1 MTHFV
6 HLADSRKIG
15 RIAKLGILPTKLRRS
30 GEKGVF
36 CVPVARDYFRTH
48 QWLRELKRRNIRSL
62 HAVQFALPP
71 NTMVRIGRY
80 NEVHIEVA
88 AAEAAGIFQQH
99 ESGLGLEVIVTH
111 GIPRKSILRI
121 YAPSQV
127 IGWRFYPE
135 AKGKQP
141 FCLCA
146 YCNRGQ
152 INARK
157 IIDESINSAAVLS
170 VE

>member
-1 MTHFV
+1 MTQFV

-15 RIAKLGILPTKLRRS
+15 RIAKLGILPARLQRS

-62 HAVQFALPP
+62 HAVQFVLPAK
-71 NTMVRIGRY
+71 TRVLIGRY
-80 NEVHIEVA
+80 NDAHIEA
-88 AAEAAGIFQQH
+88 TAAEAAGIFEQH
-99 ESGLGLEVIVTH
+99 QSGLGLEVIVPC
-111 GIPRKSILRI
+111 GIPSKSISRI
-121 YAPSQV
+121 YALSQV

-141 FCLCA
+141 FCRCS
-146 YCNRGQ
+146 YCNRGAV
-152 INARK
+152 NAWK
-157 IIDESINSAAVLS
+157 IIDEDFSSADVLS